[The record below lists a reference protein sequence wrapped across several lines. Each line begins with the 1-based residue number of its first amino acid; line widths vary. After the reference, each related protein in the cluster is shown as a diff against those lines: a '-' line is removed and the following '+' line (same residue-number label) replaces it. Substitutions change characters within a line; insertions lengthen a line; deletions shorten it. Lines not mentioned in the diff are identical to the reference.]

1 MKTAFTRNRSFRF
14 VAFSCA
20 ILFAMFL
27 NSCQKDNVKPKNDS
41 SDAVATSGTDADH
54 LAIQSTLSFGNGANL
69 QPSYYNNGNPNFGWS
84 LMKQQSKIKTLR
96 IEIDPSRVSVS
107 TAKGW
112 ISQAKS
118 NGYNSIICTFHE
130 FGGSDNLS
138 DLLTAANWWK
148 SNYNSLGGG
157 FTINLCNEW
166 GDHNISASTYASDYN
181 QAIAV
186 VRQVYSGN
194 IIIDIP
200 GWGQE
205 TYTAYQAIK
214 TSSPRIT
221 DTHIILS
228 THIYP
233 GDYNQGRGHT
243 FQASDLNDM
252 SNTGLPCIV
261 GEFGT
266 GSGSCDWSGCV
277 DAAKSKGWSVLA
289 WSWNGDGNNLNMV
302 SPSWAT
308 NPGATSFSTNSY
320 FNTVYAKL

>member
-1 MKTAFTRNRSFRF
+1 MKNTMNRKLSFRSM
-14 VAFSCA
+14 ASICA
-20 ILFAMFL
+20 ILFTVFL
-27 NSCQKDNVKPKNDS
+27 NSCQKNNVAPDDKFIVPPINNNS
-41 SDAVATSGTDADH
+41 FSTSG
-54 LAIQSTLSFGNGANL
+54 FGNGANL

-84 LMKQQSKIKTLR
+84 LMRQQSKIRTLR
-96 IEIDPSRVSVS
+96 IEIDPSRVSVN

-118 NGYNSIICTFHE
+118 NGYNSIICTFHQY
-130 FGGSDNLS
+130 GGSDNLG

-148 SNYNSLGGG
+148 NNYWALGGG

-166 GDHNISASTYASDYN
+166 GSHNISASTYANYYN
-181 QAIAV
+181 QAISV
-186 VRQVYSGN
+186 VRQVYGGS

-205 TYTAYQAIK
+205 TLTAYNACK
-214 TSSPRIT
+214 TSNPRIN
-221 DTHIILS
+221 DGNIILS

-233 GDYNQGRGHT
+233 GNWNQGRNHV
-243 FQASDLNDM
+243 FQRSDLDDL
-252 SNTGLPCIV
+252 SNTGRPCLV

-277 DAAKSKGWSVLA
+277 DYAKSKGWSVLA
-289 WSWNGDGNNLNMV
+289 WCWNGDGNSLNMV
-302 SPSWAT
+302 SPSWAS
-308 NPGATSFSTNSY
+308 NPGATSFWTNSY

>member
-1 MKTAFTRNRSFRF
+1 MKSTFNRKRSFRF
-14 VAFSCA
+14 AAFVCA
-20 ILFAMFL
+20 VFAVTLL
-27 NSCQKDNVKPKNDS
+27 NSCQKDGVKPINDNE
-41 SDAVATSGTDADH
+41 ARVADNDKLSVE
-54 LAIQSTLSFGNGANL
+54 STAGFGNGVNL

-84 LMKQQSKIKTLR
+84 LMKQQTKIKSLR

-112 ISQAKS
+112 ITQAKN
-118 NGYNSIICTFHE
+118 NGYTSIICTFHE
-130 FGGSDNLS
+130 FGGSDNLN

-148 SNYNSLGGG
+148 SNYNTLGGG

-166 GDHNISASTYASDYN
+166 GSHNISASTYASYYN
-181 QAIAV
+181 QAIAI

-200 GWGQE
+200 GYGQE
-205 TYTAYQAIK
+205 TLTAYNAIK
-214 TSSPRIT
+214 TSSPTIT
-221 DTHIILS
+221 DSKIILS

-233 GDYNQGRGHT
+233 GNYNQGRGHT
-243 FQASDLNDM
+243 YQKSDMDDL
-252 SNTGLPCIV
+252 SNTGKPILV

-277 DAAKSKGWSVLA
+277 DYAKSKGWTVLA
-289 WSWNGDGNNLNMV
+289 WSWNGDGNSLNMV
-302 SPSWAT
+302 SPSWASS
-308 NPGATSFSTNSY
+308 PAATSFSTNSY

>member
-1 MKTAFTRNRSFRF
+1 MKTNFNPKHGLRIA
-14 VAFSCA
+14 AYICA
-20 ILFAMFL
+20 VFAATLL
-27 NSCQKDNVKPKNDS
+27 NSCRKDNVSPPENEDS
-41 SDAVATSGTDADH
+41 NATDRNRVSVE
-54 LAIQSTLSFGNGANL
+54 STAGFGNGTNL

-84 LMKQQSKIKTLR
+84 LMKQQTKIKTLR
-96 IEIDPSRVSVS
+96 IEIDPSRVSTS

-112 ISQAKS
+112 ITQAKS
-118 NGYNSIICTFHE
+118 NGYTSIICTYHN
-130 FGGSDNLS
+130 FGGSDNLN

-148 SNYNSLGGG
+148 NNYNTLGGG

-166 GDHNISASTYASDYN
+166 GSHNISASTYASYYN

-200 GWGQE
+200 GYGQE
-205 TYTAYQAIK
+205 TLTAYNAIK
-214 TSSPRIT
+214 TSSPKIT
-221 DTHIILS
+221 DAKIILS

-233 GDYNQGRGHT
+233 GNYNQGRGRT
-243 FQASDLNDM
+243 FQKSDLDDL
-252 SNTGLPCIV
+252 SNTGKPVIV

-277 DAAKSKGWSVLA
+277 DYAKSKGWTVLS
-289 WSWNGDGNNLNMV
+289 WCWNGDGNNLNMV
-302 SPSWAT
+302 NPSWAT
-308 NPGATSFSTNSY
+308 NPTATSFTTNAY